1 MFQFKAVLKS
11 GGFFIL
17 SCGACIIG
25 VCVIGVTVII
35 VAVPRTSSTE
45 NATIEPD
52 FKSSISTE
60 ISVFTTQIKDNTRTH
75 PEITTS
81 IATEP
86 SVSTTQMEYN
96 TRTDPEITTSIVTE
110 ESVFKTQTE
119 DNTRADPE
127 IKTSIT
133 TEASVS
139 TTQMTYNT
147 RTDPE
152 IITYIVTEESVFTTQ
167 TEDNTRADPEIKT
180 SITTEASVST
190 TQIEYT
196 TRIDPEIT
204 TSIVTEESVF
214 TTQTEDNTR
223 TDPEIKTSITSEA
236 SVSTTPMEDNTR
248 TDPAITTSIATESS
262 VFTTQREENTRTDPE
277 IKTSITREA
286 SVFTTQTED
295 YTRTDSENKTS
306 LTTESSVFTTQ
317 MEDNTR
323 IDPEIT
329 TSIATEAPGVC
340 EINQIQYKNTVPILL
355 YPNTN
360 NVIYPQGK
368 ATTAFVNKEEVEFSC
383 PQAEVRA
390 NGVNLGSSITVV
402 CKSNETFIYNG
413 TNIEWRN
420 VLCSKSLVPTINE
433 VPVQNLSSDDPNKSC
448 DIGGDSTI
456 FLNLGY
462 TVDSNRFI
470 NIVNICFNTT
480 NKIALYSHY
489 TLISSINFGSRNVTR
504 SNIRQADWLYKLGYS
519 VKTVYDDSKKTI
531 NNLLGLPD
539 DSDKYINNN
548 KFITTQ
554 QLASENDFY
563 LATFQLAVKNYANI
577 APQWNSIN
585 KGNWLQ
591 ENEIRLYAS
600 NNNVNLQIWSGTYGV
615 MKLNNE
621 TSEPTELYLLEK
633 VVKKEFVI
641 AFPVPELYW
650 KIVYNPLNAQ
660 GIVFIGHNNP
670 YVDKVNP
677 EEQICVDISS
687 KISWIR
693 WDKEL
698 YAKGYFYACDYND
711 DGFHSIVD
719 FAPKLKI
726 TGHL

>member
-190 TQIEYT
+190 T
-196 TRIDPEIT
+196 
-204 TSIVTEESVF
+204 
-214 TTQTEDNTR
+214 
-223 TDPEIKTSITSEA
+223 
-236 SVSTTPMEDNTR
+236 PMEDNTR

-262 VFTTQREENTRTDPE
+262 VFTTQTGDNTRTDPE
-277 IKTSITREA
+277 IKTSITTEASVSTTQMQDNTRTDPEIKTSITTEA

>member
-214 TTQTEDNTR
+214 TTQTGDNTR
-223 TDPEIKTSITSEA
+223 TDPEIKTSITTEA
-236 SVSTTPMEDNTR
+236 SVSTTQMQD
-248 TDPAITTSIATESS
+248 
-262 VFTTQREENTRTDPE
+262 NTRTDPE
-277 IKTSITREA
+277 IKTSITTEA

>member
-286 SVFTTQTED
+286 
-295 YTRTDSENKTS
+295 
-306 LTTESSVFTTQ
+306 SVFTTQ

>member
-204 TSIVTEESVF
+204 TSIVTEE
-214 TTQTEDNTR
+214 
-223 TDPEIKTSITSEA
+223 
-236 SVSTTPMEDNTR
+236 
-248 TDPAITTSIATESS
+248 
-262 VFTTQREENTRTDPE
+262 
-277 IKTSITREA
+277 

>member
-248 TDPAITTSIATESS
+248 TDPAITTSIA
-262 VFTTQREENTRTDPE
+262 
-277 IKTSITREA
+277 
-286 SVFTTQTED
+286 
-295 YTRTDSENKTS
+295 
-306 LTTESSVFTTQ
+306 TESSVFTTQ

>member
-190 TQIEYT
+190 T
-196 TRIDPEIT
+196 
-204 TSIVTEESVF
+204 
-214 TTQTEDNTR
+214 
-223 TDPEIKTSITSEA
+223 
-236 SVSTTPMEDNTR
+236 PMEDNTR
-248 TDPAITTSIATESS
+248 TDPAITTSIATES
-262 VFTTQREENTRTDPE
+262 
-277 IKTSITREA
+277 

>member
-248 TDPAITTSIATESS
+248 TDPAITTSIATES
-262 VFTTQREENTRTDPE
+262 
-277 IKTSITREA
+277 